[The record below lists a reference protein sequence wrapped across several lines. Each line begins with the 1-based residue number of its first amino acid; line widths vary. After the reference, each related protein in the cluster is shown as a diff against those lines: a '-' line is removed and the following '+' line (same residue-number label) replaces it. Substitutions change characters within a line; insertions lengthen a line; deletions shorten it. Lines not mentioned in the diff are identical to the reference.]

1 MQINST
7 LAFSSDFLRINDHKV
22 DMMQKD
28 GLQDEEGKSVEK
40 SSKEEETAD
49 SAQISKLQVTDSN
62 VRAHEAAHLAA
73 GGGIVTGGAN
83 FSYTRGPD
91 GKMYAIGGE
100 VPIDSGEASTPEATI
115 QKARQIAAAAMAPA
129 DPSPQDF
136 RVATSAIMM
145 EQRARTELIREQM
158 DRINGEKSYSEQGDT
173 ASDEENLEVSD
184 DIDIE

>member
-7 LAFSSDFLRINDHKV
+7 SPFSSDLLRINDDKV
-22 DMMQKD
+22 DMTKKD
-28 GLQDEEGKSVEK
+28 GLKDEEENSAQNNKKDKEVTD
-40 SSKEEETAD
+40 SS
-49 SAQISKLQVTDSN
+49 QISKLQVTDAK

-73 GGGIVTGGAN
+73 GGGVVTGGAN

-91 GKMYAIGGE
+91 GKMYAVGGE

-145 EQRARTELIREQM
+145 EQRARTELVREQM
-158 DRINGEKSYSEQGDT
+158 ERINGEKSYSEQGDT
-173 ASDEENLEVSD
+173 TSDEESLEVSD
-184 DIDIE
+184 EISIK